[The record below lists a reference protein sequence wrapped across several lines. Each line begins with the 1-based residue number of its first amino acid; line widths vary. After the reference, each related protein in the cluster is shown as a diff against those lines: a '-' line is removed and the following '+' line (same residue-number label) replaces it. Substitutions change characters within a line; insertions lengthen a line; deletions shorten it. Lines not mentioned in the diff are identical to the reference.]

1 MKHGDERR
9 KDLHAELEVCPQRGH
24 VVHHT
29 EHDDDGRAEQDALHL
44 VIHLDK
50 EQHAHHKSEEDRKA
64 AEARHG
70 LFVHAAVVLRH
81 VDRADLIGKRLDERA
96 HQKADGKRAQ
106 QRAADAQQ

>member
-50 EQHAHHKSEEDRKA
+50 EQHAHHKSEEDRQT

-81 VDRADLIGKRLDERA
+81 VDRADLIGEGLHHRA
-96 HQKADGKRAQ
+96 HQVADDEGAQ
-106 QRAADAQQ
+106 ECSADAQQ